1 MCILT
6 SIKFNGIKII
16 FQNWTKFYEG
26 LSEFIHKE
34 NVFLSLPNSISSQ
47 NGNDLIFI
55 YSLISKEKSKWIEI
69 SCNLMSSMTN
79 LDCLNCDQFG
89 EICSGLYKLIL
100 NWCIET
106 FSIVRGRISLFIF
119 CFDFFFNYL
128 WSKFQ
133 LFGCLCIYQKNQFN
147 L

>member
-1 MCILT
+1 
-6 SIKFNGIKII
+6 
-16 FQNWTKFYEG
+16 
-26 LSEFIHKE
+26 
-34 NVFLSLPNSISSQ
+34 
-47 NGNDLIFI
+47 
-55 YSLISKEKSKWIEI
+55 
-69 SCNLMSSMTN
+69 MSSMTN

-133 LFGCLCIYQKNQFN
+133 LFRCHCIYQKNQFN
-147 L
+147 LLERNHWHFSYSSCHLINVIRLYVKRFFNWKKISWKIYCLFVFSKKIFSKRNLSKSERNYINDGLCGKLW